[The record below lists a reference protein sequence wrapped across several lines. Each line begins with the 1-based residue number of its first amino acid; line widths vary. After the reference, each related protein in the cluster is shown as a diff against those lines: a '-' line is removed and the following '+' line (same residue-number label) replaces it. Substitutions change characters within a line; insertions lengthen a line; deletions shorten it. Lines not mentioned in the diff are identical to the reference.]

1 MLSRCRISNHC
12 REVAAINRKL
22 GILGGMGPKATAVFM
37 DKIIEHTDA
46 DRDQDHLDMIIVN
59 HATLPDRTTVILEQR
74 KEEFLTAVERDLQ
87 LLAYAEATHIAIPCN
102 TSHYFYDELQAMSSV
117 PIIHM
122 VDETVQ
128 VMAGRFGRG
137 SKIGLLAT
145 NGTVRSGVYKRICER
160 HGMELHL
167 PDEATQ
173 NQVMRIIYHDVKGGV
188 TPDPAVFE
196 RIILNMIKHDQCS
209 GVIIACTELSC
220 IPISAA
226 VNSYC
231 VDAMDVLVRKS
242 IELSGKRY
250 K

>member
-1 MLSRCRISNHC
+1 M
-12 REVAAINRKL
+12 VAIDRKL

-46 DRDQDHLDMIIVN
+46 EHDQDHLDMIIVN
-59 HATLPDRTTVILEQR
+59 HATLPDRTTVILER
-74 KEEFLTAVERDLQ
+74 EEAQFLAAVERDLQ
-87 LLAYAEATHIAIPCN
+87 LLAHAEATHIAIPCN
-102 TSHYFYDELQAMSSV
+102 TSHYFYDALQAMSSV

-128 VMAGRFGRG
+128 VMAGRYGRG

-145 NGTVRSGVYKRICER
+145 NGTVRSGIYRQICER
-160 HGMELHL
+160 HGLVLHL

-173 NQVMRIIYHDVKGGV
+173 NRMMRIIYHDIKGGL
-188 TPDPAVFE
+188 TPDPAIFE
-196 RIILNMIKHDQCS
+196 QIILNLIEQDQCS

-220 IPISAA
+220 IPLSSA
-226 VNSYC
+226 VSSYC